1 MKKWNL
7 IVDVAKCTN
16 CNLCTLANQDE
27 HVGNEFEGYSAP
39 MPRHGS
45 RWIDIRSNER
55 GSGPVMD
62 VAYLPV
68 MCQHCD
74 DAPCMKAAK
83 NGAVTKRA
91 DGIVHIDPVKAKG
104 QKAIAD
110 ACPYGAVR
118 WNEELQLPQHWFF
131 DAHLID
137 RGWKEP
143 RCAQVCATGALKA
156 VKVTDEEMAAIK
168 SREGLRELQPELAT
182 KPRVHYKNLDRYT
195 HEFVGGTVI
204 KTVNGVTDCVADA
217 KVRLERSGAV
227 VGEAVTDAFGEF
239 KIDGLQARQR
249 TLWGRHRGRRPRG
262 EAARR
267 RAEEERIRRQNRA
280 RGLTARAALSSRR
293 GALHRYY
300 RGGRAGVE
308 SVPASRTLDIYYPSP
323 PFALQSH
330 RINERAT
337 LS

>member
-16 CNLCTLANQDE
+16 CNCCTLANQDE
-27 HVGNEFEGYSAP
+27 HVGNEFPGYSAP
-39 MPRHGS
+39 MPKHGS
-45 RWIDIRSNER
+45 RWIDIRSKER

-74 DAPCMKAAK
+74 DAPCIKAAK

-104 QKAIAD
+104 QKAIVA

-118 WNEELQLPQHWFF
+118 WNEELGLPQHWFF
-131 DAHLID
+131 DAHLLD

-168 SREGLRELQPELAT
+168 SQEGLRELQPESAT
-182 KPRVHYKNLDRYT
+182 QPRVHYKNLERYT
-195 HEFVGGTVI
+195 HEFIGGTII
-204 KTVNGVTDCVADA
+204 KTVGGVTDCVANA
-217 KVRLERSGAV
+217 KIKLERSGSV
-227 VGEAVTDAFGEF
+227 VGEAVTDAYGEF
-239 KIDGLQARQR
+239 KIEGLERDS
-249 TLWGRHRGRRPRG
+249 GR
-262 EAARR
+262 
-267 RAEEERIRRQNRA
+267 
-280 RGLTARAALSSRR
+280 
-293 GALHRYY
+293 Y
-300 RGGRAGVE
+300 RVVVEVGGREAKRLDVE
-308 SVPASRTLDIYYPSP
+308 LKNSVYIGRVELAV
-323 PFALQSH
+323 
-330 RINERAT
+330 
-337 LS
+337 

>member
-7 IVDVAKCTN
+7 IIDVAKCTN

-39 MPRHGS
+39 MPRHRH
-45 RWIDIRSNER
+45 RWIDIRCRER

-83 NGAVTKRA
+83 DGAVTKRD
-91 DGIVHIDPVKAKG
+91 DGIVHIHPVKAKG

-118 WNEELQLPQHWFF
+118 WNEELQLPQAWFF
-131 DAHLID
+131 DAHLLD
-137 RGWKEP
+137 SGWAEP
-143 RCAQVCATGALKA
+143 RCVTVCATGALKA

-168 SREGLRELQPELAT
+168 SREGLRELKPESAT
-182 KPRVHYKNLDRYT
+182 KPRLHYKNLDRYT
-195 HEFVGGTVI
+195 HEFVGGTII
-204 KTVNGVTDCVADA
+204 KTVNGVTDCVANA
-217 KVRLERSGAV
+217 KIKLENAGSV

-239 KIDGLQARQR
+239 KIEGLPPDS
-249 TLWGRHRGRRPRG
+249 GRYRVVIEVAGG
-262 EAARR
+262 EAKRLDVELR
-267 RAEEERIRRQNRA
+267 KSVYLGRID
-280 RGLTARAALSSRR
+280 LAA
-293 GALHRYY
+293 
-300 RGGRAGVE
+300 
-308 SVPASRTLDIYYPSP
+308 
-323 PFALQSH
+323 
-330 RINERAT
+330 
-337 LS
+337 

>member
-1 MKKWNL
+1 MTKWNL

-27 HVGNEFEGYSAP
+27 HVGNEFPGYSAP
-39 MPRHGS
+39 MPRHGH
-45 RWIDIRSNER
+45 RWIDIRSKER
-55 GSGPVMD
+55 GSGPSVD

-74 DAPCMKAAK
+74 DAPCMKAAT

-118 WNEELQLPQHWFF
+118 WNEELELPQHWFF
-131 DAHLID
+131 DAHLLD

-156 VKVTDEEMAAIK
+156 LKVTDEEMAAIK
-168 SREGLRELQPELAT
+168 AREGLRELQPESAT
-182 KPRVHYKNLDRYT
+182 QPRVHYKNLDRYT

-217 KVRLERSGAV
+217 RVRLERSGAV
-227 VGEAVTDAFGEF
+227 VGEAITDAFGEF
-239 KIDGLQARQR
+239 KIDGLEPDS
-249 TLWGRHRGRRPRG
+249 GRYGVVI
-262 EAARR
+262 EV
-267 RAEEERIRRQNRA
+267 
-280 RGLTARAALSSRR
+280 
-293 GALHRYY
+293 
-300 RGGRAGVE
+300 GGRVAKRLDVE
-308 SVPASRTLDIYYPSP
+308 LKNSIYVG
-323 PFALQSH
+323 
-330 RINERAT
+330 RIDLAA
-337 LS
+337 

>member
-27 HVGNEFEGYSAP
+27 HVGNEFPGYSAP
-39 MPRHGS
+39 MPRHGH
-45 RWIDIRSNER
+45 RWIDIRSKER

-74 DAPCMKAAK
+74 DAPCVKAAK

-104 QKAIAD
+104 QRAIAD
-110 ACPYGAVR
+110 SCPYGAVR
-118 WNEELQLPQHWFF
+118 WNEELDLPQHWFF
-131 DAHLID
+131 DAHLLD

-168 SREGLRELQPELAT
+168 VRESLSELQPESAT

-195 HEFVGGTVI
+195 HEFIGGTII
-204 KTVNGVTDCVADA
+204 KTANGVTDCVADA
-217 KVRLERSGAV
+217 KIKLERGGSV

-239 KIDGLQARQR
+239 KIEGLKPDS
-249 TLWGRHRGRRPRG
+249 GRYRVVIEVAGR
-262 EAARR
+262 EAKRLDV
-267 RAEEERIRRQNRA
+267 ELEKSVYVGRID
-280 RGLTARAALSSRR
+280 LAA
-293 GALHRYY
+293 
-300 RGGRAGVE
+300 
-308 SVPASRTLDIYYPSP
+308 
-323 PFALQSH
+323 
-330 RINERAT
+330 
-337 LS
+337 